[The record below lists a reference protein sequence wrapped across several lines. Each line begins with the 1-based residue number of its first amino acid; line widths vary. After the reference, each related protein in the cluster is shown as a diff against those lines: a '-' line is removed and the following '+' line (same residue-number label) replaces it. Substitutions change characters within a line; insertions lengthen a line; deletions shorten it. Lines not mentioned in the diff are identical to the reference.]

1 MLAEIKSAE
10 LKRINQKIQSGK
22 QFSEDSSPF
31 TPCKQDTLLQKTTNL
46 MDEAER
52 QILQDEHPSR
62 DSNLLNSLNILAG
75 AAASPG

>member
-31 TPCKQDTLLQKTTNL
+31 TPSKDTLLQKTTNL